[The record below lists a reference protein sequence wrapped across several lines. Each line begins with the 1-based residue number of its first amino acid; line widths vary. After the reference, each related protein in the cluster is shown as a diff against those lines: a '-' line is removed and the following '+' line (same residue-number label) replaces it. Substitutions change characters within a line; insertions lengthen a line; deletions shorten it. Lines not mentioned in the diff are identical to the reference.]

1 MRSEGAGVGAAAGLM
16 GVSEE
21 RRSAK
26 EGALVAGRAGME
38 GMGERVGSSA
48 RGLGWMVWGCGG
60 EGTYQVR
67 RRSTAGWR
75 CRCFAAR

>member
-1 MRSEGAGVGAAAGLM
+1 MVLLLRSEGAGVGAAAGV

-48 RGLGWMVWGCGG
+48 RRGVRMDGLGGGG
-60 EGTYQVR
+60 EG
-67 RRSTAGWR
+67 GLPGP
-75 CRCFAAR
+75 